1 MLKLLA
7 SPHSS
12 LLVSLFLM
20 AQRQYFFLSKKIVDL
35 VRVYRYAV
43 AYVAVFLRNVM
54 QRNIGIANVSS
65 YSYSTQAVFHLG
77 TLLSSKFLD
86 L

>member
-20 AQRQYFFLSKKIVDL
+20 AHFFLSKKIVDL

-43 AYVAVFLRNVM
+43 AYVAVFLRNFM

-65 YSYSTQAVFHLG
+65 YSYSTQAV
-77 TLLSSKFLD
+77 LSSEFLD